1 MDWGA
6 VVWIVLGVLGAAL
19 IAGGV
24 IGYRGSGRTGVR
36 ALSGG
41 AVAAGLAMWA
51 VVAVTVPVS
60 QSGSGGA
67 LEMVVTEAVANFEI
81 TEASFKT
88 LLAEEDVKAVLGAGD
103 DFSSNYYNYKEM
115 ASDSDPS
122 QVERMNGFYALSVE
136 VLGERKGITFSAVE
150 FESAVDAKE
159 HFEKVVSG
167 TPELE
172 AVTPLIGDASAG
184 AELNGHGIGAMLVV
198 NLGDTVL
205 SLHTTA
211 PDGEEAMA
219 SLDGLQTLA
228 ALVVGRL

>member
-6 VVWIVLGVLGAAL
+6 VVWIILGVLGAAL

-36 ALSGG
+36 ALSGS

-60 QSGSGGA
+60 QSGSGA
-67 LEMVVTEAVANFEI
+67 PEPVVTEVVANFEI

-88 LLAEEDVKAVLGAGD
+88 LLTEEDVKAVLGTGD
-103 DFSSNYYNYKEM
+103 EYSSNYYNYKEM

-122 QVERMNGFYALSVE
+122 QVERMNGFYGLSLQ
-136 VLGERKGITFSAVE
+136 VLGEGKGITFSAVE
-150 FESAVDAKE
+150 FVSGVDAKE
-159 HFEKVVSG
+159 HFAKVVSG

-172 AVTPLIGDASAG
+172 TVTPLIGDASVG
-184 AELNGHGIGAMLVV
+184 AELNAHGLGAMLVV

-219 SLDGLQTLA
+219 SLDGLRTLA
-228 ALVVGRL
+228 AVVVARL